1 MECTFCIQFHHSCN
15 NYTMLPNA
23 WLWYCQIMCGVV
35 PEILLNFAKI
45 MSNMTTN
52 ANCISFFFC
61 KSFVF
66 NGWSY
71 VFSVSTIYIMLIYVM
86 NFQLPLQVVGVE
98 GIMSAYTSTLY
109 SVTLAGPTLFGPIIN
124 KAAEIASHS
133 LQYGN
138 NKYFVLLIIT
148 VRDQISEHFEFWRLS
163 SLYHSPEHFLQD
175 GVLTDIQETKDSI
188 VRASDLPLSIL
199 IVGVGNADFKQMEVK
214 AFTSKIVNE
223 KIGVW
228 FNTSSN
234 HSVSLFESLA

>member
-1 MECTFCIQFHHSCN
+1 
-15 NYTMLPNA
+15 
-23 WLWYCQIMCGVV
+23 
-35 PEILLNFAKI
+35 
-45 MSNMTTN
+45 
-52 ANCISFFFC
+52 
-61 KSFVF
+61 
-66 NGWSY
+66 
-71 VFSVSTIYIMLIYVM
+71 MLIYVM
-86 NFQLPLQVVGVE
+86 DFQLPLQVVGVE